1 MQWICSVC
9 LFLALFVIDLNA
21 QNDTAS
27 FTGEKISFSS
37 GDGIK
42 VTADLYMTADSK
54 APMIILYHQAG
65 YSRGEYRE
73 IAPKLNALGFNCMA
87 VDQRAGDSVNGVIN
101 ETHREARSKNLPTEY
116 LDALTDIEAAY
127 VYVRHGLKPD
137 KILLWGSS
145 YSAALMFYMGSG
157 HHKNLSGILAFSPAE
172 YFKVNRKEIRDFAR
186 RVTAPVFISSARSEY
201 EEWKPIY
208 EAVPGEKRSFLPEDE
223 GRHGSKALWSD
234 NPGHELYW
242 NAVEDFLDL
251 VRSND

>member
-1 MQWICSVC
+1 M
-9 LFLALFVIDLNA
+9 
-21 QNDTAS
+21 
-27 FTGEKISFSS
+27 GEKISFSS

-42 VTADLYMTADSK
+42 VTADLYMTPDPK

-87 VDQRAGDSVNGVIN
+87 VDQRAGDSVNGIIN
-101 ETHREARSKNLPTEY
+101 ETNRAARSKNLPTEY
-116 LDALTDIEAAY
+116 LDAITDLEAAY

-157 HHKNLSGILAFSPAE
+157 HHNNLSGILAFSPAE
-172 YFKVNRKEIRDFAR
+172 YFEVNGKEIRDFAA
-186 RVTAPVFISSARSEY
+186 RVTAPVFIASAKSEY

-208 EAVPGEKRSFLPEDE
+208 DAITGEKRSYLPENE

-242 NAVEDFLDL
+242 KAVEDFLEL
-251 VRSND
+251 VKSSD